1 MKWNV
6 WAYEKKINTIY
17 FKSTIINNNI
27 LHIALI
33 IYLQNTLYMDMA
45 KLVVVDIDSQTITRV
60 RSQK

>member
-1 MKWNV
+1 M
-6 WAYEKKINTIY
+6 AKKINTIY
-17 FKSTIINNNI
+17 LKLTIINNNI

-60 RSQK
+60 KSQK